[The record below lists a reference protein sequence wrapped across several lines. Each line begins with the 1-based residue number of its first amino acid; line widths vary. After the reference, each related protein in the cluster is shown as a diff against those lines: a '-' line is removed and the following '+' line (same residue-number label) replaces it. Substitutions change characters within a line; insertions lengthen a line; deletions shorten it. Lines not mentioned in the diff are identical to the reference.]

1 MLHGYREVSAM
12 WKFLATAKQILW
24 EFVELAFLVVLA
36 LVLIH
41 LLLGTGA
48 GPYVAAVADNVTKF
62 AAAGSSGMLG
72 IVIILAIIYLVLRR
86 TGGASRDE
94 PAGRG
99 RK

>member
-1 MLHGYREVSAM
+1 M
-12 WKFLATAKQILW
+12 WKFVATAKQILW
-24 EFVELAFLVVLA
+24 EFVELAFLAVLA

-48 GPYVAAVADNVTKF
+48 GTYVTSVADNVTKF

-72 IVIILAIIYLVLRR
+72 IVLVLAIIYLVLRR
-86 TGGASRDE
+86 TGWSRSNLM
-94 PAGRG
+94 GGTRG